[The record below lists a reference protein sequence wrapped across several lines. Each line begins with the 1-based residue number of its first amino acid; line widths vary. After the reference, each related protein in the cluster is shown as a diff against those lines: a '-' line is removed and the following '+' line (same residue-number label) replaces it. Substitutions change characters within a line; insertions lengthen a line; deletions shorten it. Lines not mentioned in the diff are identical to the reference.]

1 MCRLLG
7 QVSRTP
13 VTVDAVLGDQRAD
26 FLELAR
32 KHGDGWGHAWSDDGQ
47 VQVVTAPE
55 SARTSTLFAEVAATL
70 PATAWV
76 AHLRWATLGLAVR
89 PENTHPFTDDVIA
102 FAHNGSIDPPSAL
115 DELVAPELAAA
126 RRGDTDSERLFLAL
140 RTRLRDRDEV
150 TALADTVADV
160 IASSAAAKSLN
171 CMVLTPT
178 ALMAVCSYDPGSEE
192 DPDYY
197 PLLYRAGADGVV
209 VASTGWTDP
218 SGWQVLT
225 NGQLLVIDRA
235 GLTTSVHSVATPATT
250 RTAVA

>member
-13 VTVDAVLGDQRAD
+13 VSVDAVLGGGRAD

-32 KHGDGWGHAWSDDGQ
+32 KHGDGWGHAWAQDGP
-47 VQVVTAPE
+47 VQVVTSPE
-55 SARTSTLFAEVAATL
+55 SARTSAPFAQVAATRA
-70 PATAWV
+70 ATAWV
-76 AHLRWATLGLAVR
+76 THLRWATLGLAVR
-89 PENTHPFTDDVIA
+89 TENTHPFTDDVIA

-115 DELVAPELAAA
+115 DALVAPDLALA
-126 RRGDTDSERLFLAL
+126 RRGDTDSERMFLAL

-150 TALADTVADV
+150 TALTDTVADV
-160 IASSAAAKSLN
+160 VASAPAAHSLN

-178 ALMAVCSYDPGSEE
+178 ALMAVCSYDPGSEP

-197 PLLYRAGADGVV
+197 PLLYRTGPDGVV
-209 VASTGWTDP
+209 VTSTGWTDP
-218 SGWQVLT
+218 SGWQVLG
-225 NGQLLVIDRA
+225 NGRLLVVDRSTLA
-235 GLTTSVHSVATPATT
+235 TSVHPVATPGTT